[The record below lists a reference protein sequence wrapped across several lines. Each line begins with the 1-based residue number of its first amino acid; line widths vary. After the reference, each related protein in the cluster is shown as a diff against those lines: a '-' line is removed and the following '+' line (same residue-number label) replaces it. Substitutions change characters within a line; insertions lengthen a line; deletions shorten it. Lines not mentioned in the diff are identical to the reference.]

1 MKSSKLPT
9 SPFLLSNAAV
19 LSFEEIKADKTKL
32 MRMNSCTW
40 HMKFFLEIRQTHI
53 VRWLLDHEP
62 SHRPTAQELLQSD
75 YLPPPQ
81 MEEAELNE
89 VLR

>member
-1 MKSSKLPT
+1 MSNKL
-9 SPFLLSNAAV
+9 FG
-19 LSFEEIKADKTKL
+19 
-32 MRMNSCTW
+32 
-40 HMKFFLEIRQTHI
+40 FFFQAYII
-53 VRWLLDHEP
+53 RWLLNHDP
-62 SHRPTAQELLQSD
+62 SQRPTAQELLASD

>member
-1 MKSSKLPT
+1 M
-9 SPFLLSNAAV
+9 
-19 LSFEEIKADKTKL
+19 TKL
-32 MRMNSCTW
+32 TLFNQVMKLRCPISCLV
-40 HMKFFLEIRQTHI
+40 FFQAYII
-53 VRWLLDHEP
+53 RWLLNHDP
-62 SHRPTAQELLQSD
+62 SQRPTAQELLASD

>member
-1 MKSSKLPT
+1 MSSQ
-9 SPFLLSNAAV
+9 
-19 LSFEEIKADKTKL
+19 ITKL
-32 MRMNSCTW
+32 DDNAHTVQSGNEVEMSNKLFVFC
-40 HMKFFLEIRQTHI
+40 FFQAYII
-53 VRWLLDHEP
+53 RWLLNHDP
-62 SHRPTAQELLQSD
+62 SQRPTAQELLASD

>member
-1 MKSSKLPT
+1 MGVTQTNLTIFDTISLYMFK
-9 SPFLLSNAAV
+9 AV
-19 LSFEEIKADKTKL
+19 CEGSL
-32 MRMNSCTW
+32 
-40 HMKFFLEIRQTHI
+40 KFVFFQAHI
-53 VRWLLDHEP
+53 VRWLLNHDP
-62 SHRPTAQELLQSD
+62 SQRPTAQELLASD